1 MNTIEEAVRH
11 HAAQTPSHA
20 ALVTRS
26 LTLTYAQLWRGAVCA
41 AQWLQGRGVAPGHR
55 VAVTGTDEA
64 WFPVLYLGIH
74 LARAAVIPLDPRLPS
89 QVREDLL
96 AMAEP
101 HLLLDK
107 ALLAALRP
115 ALEAQMAAPPDAS
128 PAQWPVLPGAG
139 DIADILFTSGSTG
152 RPKGV
157 VLTHANLVAAARNI
171 NAFIGNG
178 ASDREVVTV
187 PLNHSFGLGRLRC
200 SFLAGGTL
208 ILVPG
213 LNFPALIYKALAE
226 HAATG
231 LACVPAGAAVLLKPG
246 PEHLAT
252 AGRSLRFVELGS
264 APMEPAMKQALMDA
278 LPQARLCMHYGLTEA
293 SRSAFIEFHADAGRL
308 ASVGRASPNV
318 QIQICDDAGTALE
331 AGQTGRIRVKAD
343 TVMREYWRDPE
354 RSARVLDP
362 QGWLDTGDIG
372 WLDGAGYLFLAGRKD
387 DLINVGGKKVY
398 PPQVEGSLALH
409 PDVLDCMCVGAPDPD
424 GVLGEIPVA
433 YVIARHAAT
442 PDAEVLMKFAAQRLE
457 PHAVPRRIR
466 FVEQLPRSASG
477 KPMRSVLRTR
487 ESAGSA

>member
-1 MNTIEEAVRH
+1 MNTIEEAVRR
-11 HAAQTPSHA
+11 HAADAPA
-20 ALVTRS
+20 RPALVTRS
-26 LTLTYAQLWRGAVCA
+26 LTLTYSQLWRGAVRA
-41 AQWLQGRGVAPGHR
+41 AQWLQDRGIAAGHR

-64 WFPVLYLGIH
+64 WFPALYLGIH
-74 LARAAVIPLDPRLPS
+74 LARAAAIPLDPRLPS
-89 QVREDLL
+89 PISEDLL
-96 AMAEP
+96 ALAEP

-107 ALLAALRP
+107 GVLAGLRQILAEQGASADVPP
-115 ALEAQMAAPPDAS
+115 APWAAM
-128 PAQWPVLPGAG
+128 PGSG

-157 VLTHANLVAAARNI
+157 VLTHANLMAAARNI
-171 NAFIGNG
+171 NAFIGNQ

-213 LNFPALIYKALAE
+213 LNFPALVYKALAE
-226 HAATG
+226 HQATG

-246 PEHLAT
+246 PAHLAA

-264 APMEPAMKQALMDA
+264 APMEPAMKQALREA

-293 SRSAFIEFHADAGRL
+293 SRSAFLEFHADADRL
-308 ASVGRASPNV
+308 MSVGRAAPNV
-318 QIQICDDAGTALE
+318 RIQICDDSGAVLA
-331 AGQTGRIRVKAD
+331 AGQTGRIRVKAG
-343 TVMREYWRDPE
+343 TVMKEYWRDPD
-354 RSARVLDP
+354 RTARVLDP
-362 QGWLDTGDIG
+362 QGWLDTGDVG
-372 WLDGAGYLFLAGRKD
+372 RLDEAGYLFLAGRKD

-398 PPQVEGSLALH
+398 PPQVESSLALH

-433 YVIARHAAT
+433 YVVARHTVA
-442 PDAEVLMKFAAQRLE
+442 PDADVLMKFAAQRLE
-457 PHAVPRRIR
+457 AHAVPRRIR

-487 ESAGSA
+487 ESAPCA